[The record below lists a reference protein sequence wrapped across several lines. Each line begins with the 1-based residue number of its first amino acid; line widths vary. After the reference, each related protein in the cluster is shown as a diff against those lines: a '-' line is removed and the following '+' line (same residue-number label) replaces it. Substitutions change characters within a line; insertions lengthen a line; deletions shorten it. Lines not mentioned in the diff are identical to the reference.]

1 MIDIEIKSDGD
12 PEVLAEMIAST
23 LHGHIVPD
31 PESDLAAVG
40 KFVREQQEQAE
51 QERPSRE
58 EIETVNF
65 AKLDDETDFSDV

>member
-12 PEVLAEMIAST
+12 AEVLAEMIAST
-23 LHGHIVPD
+23 LHGHVPPH

-51 QERPSRE
+51 RERPSRD

-65 AKLDDETDFSDV
+65 SKLDDETDFSDV